1 MSEKMVAN
9 LIPTAAKLLDLGVFN
24 KVAVRD
30 VDIKEEFGD
39 THSGDAVEVLTF
51 YRTVRRTS
59 KKKRRSITYALH
71 IFLKGNTNKVEAS
84 AFVRTYRSKGNV
96 TMGHRWSAVFQGY
109 RDIDVSTNDLFRLV
123 SQESISF
130 DGLSVFIS
138 EAIKKSQE
146 IFKITPKK
154 DINKQ
159 FYETIH
165 YLTDLYNHENAIVD
179 LMSVHLSST
188 TLSFSIIC
196 ETGWG
201 SDYHF
206 NVTKDGKYAVMTM
219 EVDPREVGDE
229 VSPTFQAKEE
239 IKSSDSGS
247 TYEAFNKLFKA
258 YGILNL

>member
-9 LIPTAAKLLDLGVFN
+9 LIPKAAKLLDLGVFN

-30 VDIKEEFGD
+30 VDIREEFGD
-39 THSGDAVEVLTF
+39 THTGDAVEVLTF

-59 KKKRRSITYALH
+59 KKKRSSITYALH
-71 IFLKGNTNKVEAS
+71 IFLKGNTDKVEAS
-84 AFVRTYRSKGNV
+84 AFVRTYRNKGNV

-109 RDIDVSTNDLFRLV
+109 REIDISSNTDQFKLV

-130 DGLSVFIS
+130 DELSVFIS
-138 EAIKKSQE
+138 DAIKKSQE
-146 IFKITPKK
+146 VFKITPKK
-154 DINKQ
+154 DVYKQ
-159 FYETIH
+159 FHETVQF
-165 YLTDLYNHENAIVD
+165 LTDLYNHENAIVD

-188 TLSFSIIC
+188 TLSFSITC

-239 IKSSDSGS
+239 IESSDSDS
-247 TYEAFNKLFKA
+247 IYEAFTTLFKG
-258 YGILNL
+258 YGILN